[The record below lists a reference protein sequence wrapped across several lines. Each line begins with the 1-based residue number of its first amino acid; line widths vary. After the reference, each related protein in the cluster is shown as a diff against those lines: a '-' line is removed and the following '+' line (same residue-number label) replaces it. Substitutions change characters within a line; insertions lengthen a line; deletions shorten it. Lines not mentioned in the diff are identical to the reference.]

1 MEKLTKEK
9 TIEVAK
15 FLTEFYGA
23 KIIKKSDAKEMKL
36 VAKVVSKFTKIKS
49 DEFMKDYSTT
59 IGNRI
64 YLNFEIGDESKPFE
78 DQLGTLFH
86 ELGHVLQTKTDVMMP
101 ILYLASVS
109 DRAKYEAEC
118 WALNM
123 EWKRYLGQ
131 PYNIQKYAE
140 RILNYGG
147 SKNHVTMIASLLEAH
162 EMMHNQGLS
171 VLPIVKTAIQ
181 YFTKN

>member
-9 TIEVAK
+9 TLEVAK
-15 FLTEFYGA
+15 FLVDFYGA

-36 VAKVVSKFTKIKS
+36 ISKIVSKFTKIKS
-49 DEFMKDYSTT
+49 DEFMKNYSTT

-64 YLNFEIGDESKPFE
+64 YLNFEIGGEDKPFE

-86 ELGHVLQTKTDVMMP
+86 ELGHVVQMKSDPMMP
-101 ILYLASVS
+101 ILYLTSVS

-123 EWKRYLGQ
+123 EWKRFLGQ
-131 PYNIQKYAE
+131 AYDLNKYAE

-147 SKNHVTMIASLLEAH
+147 NKNHVVMLRSLLEAH

-171 VLPIVKTAIQ
+171 VLPVVKTAIQ
-181 YFTKN
+181 YLTK